1 MGKIS
6 STLSIRT
13 PGGSALR
20 ASINKEAN
28 STLDREIAL
37 SAGEFVEVFSM
48 DTLGAQGGATPIPN
62 SLPDFKQI
70 VAYNAGQAPIEIV
83 LKNALID
90 DADGLV
96 HAEIY
101 AYTTFFIQAG
111 GYLSLPSP
119 RMVTTTGVDTSPEA
133 LNYVTD
139 VANRCTSQLT
149 LRATASTATY
159 ESRDGKIKKYG
170 LSTAAITD
178 SAGDVYINGIH
189 GKANYNNNTGAGGAA
204 ATWVATDGVVPGTI
218 RVRFFQGGFQQF
230 DYTENG
236 LAPQTSTSTTL
247 LAANTAYAFGINVNG
262 AGAGDVSFTTHT
274 SDVTWGNPSSGTG
287 VLYKIQVALD
297 ALLKDTDVALVD
309 GNLRFTSR
317 SRSSIDSA
325 IALTAPSSGTDF
337 RASGI
342 NAAAY
347 LAATAAE
354 VLDGDDADIMF
365 DDGQGN
371 LSRANGGTGWCT
383 YGIPGSGTA
392 VKFSIYITG
401 GPPNSSIQLSWLH
414 GSVAGGNLSTTTP
427 ADDGEATNSLL
438 AVYAR
443 AIAFSLEHGNA
454 GRKGKLRLIV
464 VDNTDITQANY

>member
-13 PGGSALR
+13 PGGGALR

-170 LSTAAITD
+170 LSAAAITD
-178 SAGDVYINGIH
+178 SAGDVYINGLH
-189 GKANYNNNTGAGGAA
+189 GKANYNNNTGSGGAA

-262 AGAGDVSFTTHT
+262 AGA
-274 SDVTWGNPSSGTG
+274 
-287 VLYKIQVALD
+287 A
-297 ALLKDTDVALVD
+297 DVALVD

-347 LAATAAE
+347 LAATAAS
-354 VLDGDDADIMF
+354 VLDGNDADIMF

-392 VKFSIYITG
+392 IKFSIYITG